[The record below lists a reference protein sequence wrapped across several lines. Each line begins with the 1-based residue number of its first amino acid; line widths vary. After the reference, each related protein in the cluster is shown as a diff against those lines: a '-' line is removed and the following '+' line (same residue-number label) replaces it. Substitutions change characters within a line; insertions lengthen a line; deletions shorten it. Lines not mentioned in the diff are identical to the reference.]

1 MSSASSPI
9 SSGGLYGSAATSTPK
24 TPSRP
29 ASVLLSSSS
38 SLSRP
43 PSLGA
48 GGTPSASALLS
59 PPPQQPRQTEPLS
72 LENTLWANTVVATG
86 QAIGIVVYTGAE
98 CRSAMNAHAAAV
110 KTGKL
115 DLEVNSL
122 TKLLFAFT
130 IALAA
135 TIVGFKGFTGSWY
148 TDFFRFVLIFS
159 SIIPISLRVNLDMSK
174 ILSSYLMSND
184 ALVPGT
190 TVRNTSIPED
200 LGRVDYLFS
209 DKTGTLTKNHM
220 LFQKLALSAQLA
232 YDVDSLPLLREH
244 CAMAAREQ
252 SAANLPLSSSSSSS
266 SLSLG
271 APSALGAAPVTQA
284 TLRAARTAHRALT
297 AIAVCHNVTPVI
309 ADAATMAASAASAHE
324 ADALDSHA
332 SSSSSHTVSFLP
344 DFSALHSSPT
354 YATIPDVAL
363 ASPTMAALSLGH
375 VVG

>member
-1 MSSASSPI
+1 M
-9 SSGGLYGSAATSTPK
+9 
-24 TPSRP
+24 
-29 ASVLLSSSS
+29 
-38 SLSRP
+38 
-43 PSLGA
+43 
-48 GGTPSASALLS
+48 
-59 PPPQQPRQTEPLS
+59 
-72 LENTLWANTVVATG
+72 ATG
-86 QAIGIVVYTGAE
+86 QAVGVVVYTGAE

-252 SAANLPLSSSSSSS
+252 AAANSLSSLSSSSSSSSS
-266 SLSLG
+266 SLSSSLG
-271 APSALGAAPVTQA
+271 APSALGAAAPVTQA
-284 TLRAARTAHRALT
+284 TLRAARTAYRALT

-309 ADAATMAASAASAHE
+309 ADAATMAASASASAHD
-324 ADALDSHA
+324 ADALDSH

-363 ASPTMAALSLGH
+363 ASPTMASLSLRH
-375 VVG
+375 AVG